1 MGNPLG
7 GGMMKKIQE
16 MQASMSRVQE
26 ELKELRVEGTAAGG
40 LVTAF
45 VNGHK
50 ELVDIK
56 IAPEAVEEGDVE
68 MLEDLIVAA
77 VTSAAG
83 AAGEEAQEKMSEL
96 SGGLLPPGMDLSNLL
111 GQG

>member
-16 MQASMSRVQE
+16 MQASMNRLQE

-40 LVTAF
+40 LVTAV

-56 IAPEAVEEGDVE
+56 IAPEAVEDGDVE

-77 VTSAAG
+77 VTSASEA
-83 AAGEEAQEKMSEL
+83 AAGQSQEKMSEL
-96 SGGLLPPGMDLSNLL
+96 TGGMLPPGMDLGSLL